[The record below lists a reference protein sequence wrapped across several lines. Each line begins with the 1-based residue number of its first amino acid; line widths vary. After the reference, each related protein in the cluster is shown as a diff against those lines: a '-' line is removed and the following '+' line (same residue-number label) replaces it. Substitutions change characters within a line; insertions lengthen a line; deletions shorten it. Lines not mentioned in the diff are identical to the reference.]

1 MCSPKGWY
9 PGNTPPNMEKWK
21 IPACS
26 PCNSRYGCIED
37 DLGIVIPLCLGPD
50 APNAT
55 GLYQK
60 ALRAIDPSHGRN
72 HRDRVNRRK
81 KRQKLFRSLLKGH
94 EIPNAVYPGF
104 EERWNRAKSDQVGL
118 PVPVDHLKQLVVK
131 IVKGIT
137 YIEDRIYLN
146 EHTQIEHHVVKP
158 SIAAPLEKAVRVHG
172 EIHSQRTWNRSRPRR
187 YTGRWRLCPIQDH
200 NLGEASNVRD
210 GEKRPSTGRSSGII
224 TSFLPL
230 RPFHEFTWTTTAAL
244 FGRQHLNF

>member
-1 MCSPKGWY
+1 MARKPPPGRCVHCRAEVKHLTWDHVFPKGWY

-172 EIHSQRTWNRSRPRR
+172 EIHSREPGIEVVRAVTPDDGVSALYKITIW
-187 YTGRWRLCPIQDH
+187 GRLVMYATVKKGLQPDAPVDSSQ
-200 NLGEASNVRD
+200 ASC
-210 GEKRPSTGRSSGII
+210 
-224 TSFLPL
+224 L
-230 RPFHEFTWTTTAAL
+230 
-244 FGRQHLNF
+244 